1 MAIATD
7 MVTAEYRVTDM
18 AQARDFYGMLF
29 GRDPDFEASS
39 IFVEWEVVPGYW
51 LQLRQTDRVS
61 CAGPVRFR
69 VDDVEAERARLM
81 DELGVEIDAV
91 TRVEGVV
98 AFCTFPDPFGNP
110 LGLLQ
115 DLAR

>member
-1 MAIATD
+1 

-18 AQARDFYGMLF
+18 GLARAFYGRLF
-29 GRDPDFEASS
+29 GRGPDFEASPG
-39 IFVEWEVVPGYW
+39 FVEWEVVPGYS
-51 LQLRQTDRVS
+51 LQLRETAEIRTS
-61 CAGPVRFR
+61 GPVRFR
-69 VDDVEAERARLM
+69 VDDIDAERARLA

-91 TRVEGVV
+91 TTVDGVV
-98 AFCTFPDPFGNP
+98 AFCTFHDPFGNP